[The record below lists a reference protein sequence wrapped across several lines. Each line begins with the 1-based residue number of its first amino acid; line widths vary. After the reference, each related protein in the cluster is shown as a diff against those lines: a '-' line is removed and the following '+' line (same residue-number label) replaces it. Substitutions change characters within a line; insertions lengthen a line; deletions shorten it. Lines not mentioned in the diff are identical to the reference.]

1 MGSERAIGSR
11 TGKDVWGP
19 KFWSMLHM
27 VSFLY
32 CDDGDV
38 NKDMRTNAREF
49 VHAFARMIPCPA
61 CQQEF
66 IHMLQGNNPSVKSL
80 AEALKGRADFT
91 KAVYEWHDYVNRKLD
106 KQASPPFS
114 EVERHYQ
121 GALSGSCPA
130 YFTRQVRTLAGPTC
144 KPRYDRV
151 LPTLVVLLTCAVVG
165 LGTMYNSCRRRCG
178 AKCSV

>member
-1 MGSERAIGSR
+1 MVSESASGSR

-19 KFWSMLHM
+19 KFWGMLHM

-32 CDDGDV
+32 CEDGTA
-38 NKDMRTNAREF
+38 NADMRTNAREF
-49 VHAFARMIPCPA
+49 VWAFARMIPCPA
-61 CQQEF
+61 CKQEF
-66 IHMLQGNNPSVKSL
+66 FDMLQGHNKQVSSL
-80 AEALKGRADFT
+80 SDALRGRADFT
-91 KAVYEWHDYVNRKLD
+91 KAVYDWHDYVNRRLD
-106 KQASPPFS
+106 KPASPSFA

-130 YFTRQVRTLAGPTC
+130 YFTRQVRTLAGSTC
-144 KPRYDRV
+144 VTRYDRV